1 MAIKK
6 KQIEEEAQKYVKS
19 KTPSKFTSKT
29 PDIDKQLLS
38 TNLKNPQHLEVIFNR
53 YKEAGLFSGKN
64 IPSKFKNAEH
74 FRKVVDAVFKK
85 EIAKDKKKIDALVDK
100 NAKKRHIEKIKRGI
114 LNRIIQSDAKRQL
127 TAQGIDWANDPML
140 KDKIDNLKYKGLPLK
155 AGSKGISYN
164 SRQFSDKVLDT
175 IVDWAN
181 DHEIP
186 DPNDPTGKTKIK
198 PFTEEAGK
206 KWAKNA
212 RAEWRKWGEINRAL
226 KAKYG
231 IDFDIG
237 HFVPSALGGPN
248 VGANAAT
255 ELTWNRV
262 NEEGVE
268 ILGNRPKG
276 KKPGLKISQ
285 IANELHVPESYLQ
298 DFLNKQ
304 IGVSGKGV
312 SLIEEAVGPS
322 AGDMQRVAN
331 AGDIDEQIKAAD
343 KLAATTRSK
352 TDDAAQLLVEVENLK
367 KQGIIPPETTVIGD
381 GSTKPQIEDFNDLK
395 KYSSAE
401 RSLPGYEIKDSKFV
415 KKVTQPTTKG
425 ILQGIVRDG
434 KTIFET
440 TVNNKAVKQVI
451 DSGTKVIGGLPK
463 PIKKVV
469 KEAPIIGSIDDLALL
484 ATPFYNKEVSKEQEK
499 IDMTKAIGGGLGLAS
514 LKFPQTWLPSAM
526 MWGVG
531 EMKQQQLDRKNQRK
545 QDLDLWYMQKYIQAT
560 DEEGMPTNATLGA
573 DTRRTGRFKR

>member
-1 MAIKK
+1 MAIKR

-38 TNLKNPQHLEVIFNR
+38 TNLKNPQHLKVIFNR

-85 EIAKDKKKIDALVDK
+85 EIAKDKEKIDALVDK

-127 TAQGIDWANDPML
+127 TAQGIDWANDPIL

-248 VGANAAT
+248 VGANAAS

-262 NEEGVE
+262 NEAGQE

-312 SLIEEAVGPS
+312 SLIEEAVVPS

-331 AGDIDEQIKAAD
+331 AGDLTEQVKAAD

-352 TDDAAQLLVEVENLK
+352 TDEAAQLLVEVENLK

-415 KKVTQPTTKG
+415 KKVTQPTKTQEILKVIKQPVYESTVNGKKIKQVITGASKVIDRIPTKVKLGGAIGLGGMGFLGSGSAIAKSLLDGEESIEQQKANDLMAASGALQESSWIFPPMWAPATMMWGLAEMKQWQVDMKEQKAEDRELWYMTKG
-425 ILQGIVRDG
+425 IQG
-434 KTIFET
+434 
-440 TVNNKAVKQVI
+440 Q
-451 DSGTKVIGGLPK
+451 
-463 PIKKVV
+463 
-469 KEAPIIGSIDDLALL
+469 
-484 ATPFYNKEVSKEQEK
+484 
-499 IDMTKAIGGGLGLAS
+499 
-514 LKFPQTWLPSAM
+514 
-526 MWGVG
+526 
-531 EMKQQQLDRKNQRK
+531 
-545 QDLDLWYMQKYIQAT
+545 
-560 DEEGMPTNATLGA
+560 DEEGNLVTPEWGSGK
-573 DTRRTGRFKR
+573 RRTGRFKR

>member
-1 MAIKK
+1 MAIKR

-38 TNLKNPQHLEVIFNR
+38 TNLKNPQHLKVIFNR

-85 EIAKDKKKIDALVDK
+85 EIAKDKEKIDALVDK

-127 TAQGIDWANDPML
+127 TAQGIDWANDPIL

-248 VGANAAT
+248 VGANAAS

-262 NEEGVE
+262 NEAGQE

-312 SLIEEAVGPS
+312 SLIEEAVVPS

-331 AGDIDEQIKAAD
+331 AGDLTEQVKAAD

-352 TDDAAQLLVEVENLK
+352 TDEAAQLLVEVENLK

-415 KKVTQPTTKG
+415 KKVTQPTKTQE
-425 ILQGIVRDG
+425 ILKVIKQPVY
-434 KTIFET
+434 ES
-440 TVNNKAVKQVI
+440 TVNGKKIKQVI
-451 DSGTKVIGGLPK
+451 TGVSKVIDRIPTKVKIGG
-463 PIKKVV
+463 
-469 KEAPIIGSIDDLALL
+469 
-484 ATPFYNKEVSKEQEK
+484 
-499 IDMTKAIGGGLGLAS
+499 AIGLGGMGFLGDTGAIAKSLFDGEESIEQQKANDLQAAS
-514 LKFPQTWLPSAM
+514 GVLGHATWKFPPMWAPAAM
-526 MWGVG
+526 MWGLA
-531 EMKQQQLDRKNQRK
+531 EMKQWQVDMKELKAEDRE
-545 QDLDLWYMQKYIQAT
+545 LWYMTKGIQGQ
-560 DEEGMPTNATLGA
+560 DEEGNLVTPEWGSGK
-573 DTRRTGRFKR
+573 RRTGRFKR